1 MQDNYTEPEMEEIKS
16 ARHEEP
22 LPTPPSAQK
31 GLISQSLHEAAKRG
45 VTQQVVTS
53 TWNIAENRLPP
64 QLSRTFMMAQVSL
77 VTRWVMLAEWG
88 SFALMWLCGLAG
100 LWLAFN
106 HHDDFFAD
114 FLFGLAIVC
123 AGIWKLVQKTHKY
136 VERQALKAFNT
147 FAQLVQQGELPAN
160 AFPQWF
166 KRWQHHKN
174 KKTSLN

>member
-1 MQDNYTEPEMEEIKS
+1 MRDNYAGTEMEKIKP
-16 ARHEEP
+16 ARQEEQ
-22 LPTPPSAQK
+22 LPTPEPAQK
-31 GLISQSLHEAAKRG
+31 SLIKQSLREAAKRG
-45 VTQQVVTS
+45 VTQRVVAG
-53 TWNIAENRLPP
+53 TWNIAENHLPP

-88 SFALMWLCGLAG
+88 SFALIWLCGLAG

-123 AGIWKLVQKTHKY
+123 AGIWKLVQKTRKY

-147 FAQLVQQGELPAN
+147 FAQLVEQGELPAN

-166 KRWQHHKN
+166 KRWRHRKN
-174 KKTSLN
+174 KKTSLD